1 MKFEVKKQI
10 KATHKKINQKIRD
23 LKSQRKSHS
32 NGYVP
37 GLSELQIEMRHRH
50 IAYCLM
56 RGTPIEK
63 IECSPAFKHSKF
75 LVNRYTEMYTRLLNP
90 EVAPPEKV
98 VVQAEADKEMKENR
112 TAFWSFYGMIKRFL

>member
-10 KATHKKINQKIRD
+10 KATHKEINQKIRD
-23 LKSQRKSHS
+23 LKSQRKSLP

-37 GLSELQIEMRHRH
+37 GLSELQIEMRYRH

-63 IECSPAFKHSKF
+63 IECSPAFKHSEF
-75 LVNRYTEMYTRLLNP
+75 LVNRYTEMYNRLENP
-90 EVAPPEKV
+90 EVALPEKSAL
-98 VVQAEADKEMKENR
+98 QIEADKEMKENR
-112 TAFWSFYGMIKRFL
+112 DTYWTFSWLIRKFL